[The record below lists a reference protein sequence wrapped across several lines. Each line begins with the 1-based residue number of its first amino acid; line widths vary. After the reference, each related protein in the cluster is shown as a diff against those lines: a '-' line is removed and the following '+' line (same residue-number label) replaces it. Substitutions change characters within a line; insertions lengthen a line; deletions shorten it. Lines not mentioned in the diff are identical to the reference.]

1 MKLAI
6 LSVDD
11 ERIILDSI
19 KIQIEK
25 NFNNQ
30 YLFEYAES
38 AEEALEVI
46 DDLVAD
52 ARHERRRICNNIKI
66 KFARREHH
74 IANWS
79 NYRRKINRVS

>member
-19 KIQIEK
+19 KIQIQK
-25 NFNNQ
+25 NFDDT

-46 DDLVAD
+46 DEL
-52 ARHERRRICNNIKI
+52 
-66 KFARREHH
+66 
-74 IANWS
+74 
-79 NYRRKINRVS
+79 INEE